1 MAEEWGREERGGR
14 RNYREDGS
22 YRSVNFVGKR
32 MEESHKGLIEQR
44 AFIFFFP
51 PDENSLREAERSIR
65 RARLVASHRLL
76 ARSLAR
82 ETERERE
89 RELKKRK

>member
-1 MAEEWGREERGGR
+1 
-14 RNYREDGS
+14 
-22 YRSVNFVGKR
+22 

-44 AFIFFFP
+44 AFIFFFFP

-89 RELKKRK
+89 RES

>member
-1 MAEEWGREERGGR
+1 
-14 RNYREDGS
+14 
-22 YRSVNFVGKR
+22 

-89 RELKKRK
+89 RVKKKKIEWRVARKTGDTSFSLDMVVGFRLLFRDGRA